1 MISEH
6 QFSNH
11 YSSAWQAVAPL
22 SDGFWAFENLQ
33 VERIDPPLRPRAP
46 KGVRSIVNEA
56 AFRGFCDLYGAGG
69 RVDRDQAMAVT
80 ASRFVDAIQY
90 VSRFTNAPPLDETDI
105 DDDCREEATSLAL
118 RLVGFF
124 PGHLRTELRP
134 RFAGCGLLSACEG
147 DVIEGPCL
155 YEIKAGDRAFRLVDL
170 KQLLTYSTL
179 AFASGRLSFTHIGLF
194 NPRRGVAWRQS
205 LEDVCMT
212 ISGQK
217 MNDTLSALVEQFAG
231 ASASR

>member
-1 MISEH
+1 M
-6 QFSNH
+6 
-11 YSSAWQAVAPL
+11 APL

-33 VERIDPPLRPRAP
+33 VERIAPPLQSRAR
-46 KGVRSIVNEA
+46 KELRSIVNEA
-56 AFRGFCDLYGAGG
+56 AFRGFCDLHAVGG
-69 RVDRDQAMAVT
+69 RADREQAMNLT
-80 ASRFVDAIQY
+80 ASRFVDAIHY
-90 VSRFTNAPPLDETDI
+90 VSRFTNAPPIDEADV

-118 RLVGFF
+118 RLLHFF
-124 PGHLRTELRP
+124 PGDVSRVLRP

-147 DVIEGPCL
+147 DVIAGPCL
-155 YEIKAGDRAFRLVDL
+155 YEVKAGDRAFRLVDL

-194 NPRRGVAWRQS
+194 NPRRGVAWSQS
-205 LEDVCMT
+205 LETVCLT

-217 MNDTLSALVEQFAG
+217 MNDMFSALVEQFAG